1 MAKIYLKKVPEL
13 HPISCEGCYFFNNE
27 TKRKTCKEKQ
37 IGCMMIEHI
46 IYVKTDP
53 TKPPMLGDMEE
64 CLPHQYPE
72 FDPHYR
78 GDPHVK
84 TEDSCG
90 RMIFC
95 SGCKNQ
101 FPLFRFRKILVKIP
115 FLRLSTNPLTN
126 EGNETIY
133 EDIYA
138 YACRN
143 CGTIRLKPEDL

>member
-27 TKRKTCKEKQ
+27 TKRKTTCKEKQ
-37 IGCMMIEHI
+37 IGCMMTEHI

-53 TKPPMLGDMEE
+53 PKPPMLGDMEE

-78 GDPHVK
+78 GDPRHKVIGK
-84 TEDSCG
+84 ILRCHACKRDMLRSAFKK
-90 RMIFC
+90 IKI
-95 SGCKNQ
+95 KNQ
-101 FPLFRFRKILVKIP
+101 TDIFAA
-115 FLRLSTNPLTN
+115 NPTTKTA
-126 EGNETIY
+126 EPIY